1 MIGSTAQFLSGQLS
15 AFSKSWQAEHADA
28 LACWEMEGRIKVA
41 VALFEVIRDF
51 DERLA
56 REALEGTITWDRAL
70 ADEIRTLYASWE
82 RLTIHLIPQLKAAS
96 AKGFTVEGSEAFKS
110 AVLDVRSVL
119 NISLDR
125 LEESARQA
133 REGKTRPLAEVADGI
148 RRRLGA

>member
-15 AFSKSWQAEHADA
+15 AFSESWRDEHANA
-28 LACWEMEGRIKVA
+28 LACWEIEGRVKVA
-41 VALFEVIRDF
+41 LALFEVIRDF
-51 DERLA
+51 DERVARDALA
-56 REALEGTITWDRAL
+56 GAVTWDRAL
-70 ADEIRTLYASWE
+70 ADEIRKLYAGWE
-82 RLTIHLIPQLKAAS
+82 KLTVHILPQLKALAGE
-96 AKGFTVEGSEAFKS
+96 GFNVEGGEAFKA

-119 NISLDR
+119 NCSLDR